1 MIELNKALM
10 GQTIDEWIR
19 FFNVRTESDLDML
32 RMQTKNAGIL
42 EAIKEIE
49 HMSLSRWAKAQ
60 YEEHMKCVM
69 DRKAE
74 DAYVYDRGV
83 EAGIERGIE
92 QGIER
97 GIEQGIE
104 QGRTDIIVRMYR
116 NGLSVEQ
123 IAAATGEHP
132 DEVKKLLDPLK

>member
-1 MIELNKALM
+1 
-10 GQTIDEWIR
+10 
-19 FFNVRTESDLDML
+19 ML

-49 HMSLSRWAKAQ
+49 HMSLSRWAKAR

-83 EAGIERGIE
+83 EAGIE
-92 QGIER
+92 
-97 GIEQGIE
+97 

-116 NGLSVEQ
+116 NGLSAEQ
-123 IAAATGEHP
+123 IAAATGEQP
-132 DEVKKLLDPLK
+132 DEVKRLLNPLK

>member
-32 RMQTKNAGIL
+32 RMQMKNAGIL

-49 HMSLSRWAKAQ
+49 HMSLSRWAKAR

-83 EAGIERGIE
+83 EAGIE

-97 GIEQGIE
+97 GIE

-132 DEVKKLLDPLK
+132 DEVKKLLDSLK